1 MEGRFV
7 TLFNAL
13 PAAGFRSP
21 FTKYLVYYDGPVAEA
36 DLCGQ
41 GASDA
46 TGFGLAAMYV
56 QACSGAPVSVVAAH
70 ELLHTLG
77 AVPRGAPNRCPDP
90 NGAHTCDSMADLM
103 HPFLDTSPLDAKLLD
118 PGRDDYYGHSGTFTD
133 SQDSPWLVQLDRQQP
148 FTTTISGSRWSDGRR
163 ARPRL
168 RADLHDHVER
178 VDASHP
184 ESCSP
189 SRVEARS
196 LGRRVHR
203 RLDLRCHGR
212 PPASRCRR
220 SSLLS
225 VFRLSVA
232 VSGRGAVRSSRAGI
246 TCRPRCSAAFPSFA
260 PVGLDRDAGEGLAVP
275 LLERR
280 VPRNETHV
288 HGPDDCC
295 DERSSCLF
303 TRVVPRLTS
312 SRRSGSVLRVEAKHD
327 VLVVGAGCA
336 GMRAAIEAF
345 DAGADVAMISK
356 IHPVRSH
363 SGAAEGG
370 INAALGNASEDD
382 PEKHAFDTVK
392 GSDYLGDQDA
402 IEILCQEAPDDVYQL
417 EHWGAVFSRTPDGR
431 IAQRPFGAA
440 GEPRTAYAADIT
452 GHVLIHVLYEQVMK
466 RDIKTYEEFFAWKL
480 VIDED
485 RCQGVI
491 SWDLLDG
498 GLKSIGAKTVILA
511 TGGAGRLYTG
521 TTNAYACTGD
531 GMTMALRAGVALKD
545 MEMMQFHPTTLA
557 PTGVLITEGC
567 RGEGA
572 YLLNAQSERFLI
584 RYAPNAMELASRDV
598 ISRAEQTEIDEGR
611 GIDGNVMLDLR
622 HLGAE
627 RILERLHGTRE
638 LSMTFAGV
646 DPIFEPIPVRPGAHY
661 HMGGVDTDVWGRTSL
676 EGLYAAGEVACV
688 SVHGANRLGGNALM
702 ETITYGKRAGAHA
715 ADWAL
720 SNTTITVPPSVE
732 EDAER
737 ELKTLLD
744 RTDGERP
751 WQIRDE
757 LAETMH
763 VNFGVFRREEQM
775 LAQGDLVQKLRE
787 RYERVVVEDKG
798 DVFNTDLT
806 QALELGFL
814 LELAECM
821 IVSGLARKES
831 RGAHA
836 RPYDYP
842 DRDDESYLKHTLVT
856 WEDDAPKLDWKPV
869 TMTKWEPEERKY

>member
-1 MEGRFV
+1 M
-7 TLFNAL
+7 
-13 PAAGFRSP
+13 
-21 FTKYLVYYDGPVAEA
+21 
-36 DLCGQ
+36 
-41 GASDA
+41 
-46 TGFGLAAMYV
+46 
-56 QACSGAPVSVVAAH
+56 
-70 ELLHTLG
+70 
-77 AVPRGAPNRCPDP
+77 
-90 NGAHTCDSMADLM
+90 
-103 HPFLDTSPLDAKLLD
+103 
-118 PGRDDYYGHSGTFTD
+118 
-133 SQDSPWLVQLDRQQP
+133 
-148 FTTTISGSRWSDGRR
+148 
-163 ARPRL
+163 
-168 RADLHDHVER
+168 
-178 VDASHP
+178 
-184 ESCSP
+184 
-189 SRVEARS
+189 
-196 LGRRVHR
+196 
-203 RLDLRCHGR
+203 
-212 PPASRCRR
+212 
-220 SSLLS
+220 
-225 VFRLSVA
+225 
-232 VSGRGAVRSSRAGI
+232 
-246 TCRPRCSAAFPSFA
+246 
-260 PVGLDRDAGEGLAVP
+260 
-275 LLERR
+275 
-280 VPRNETHV
+280 
-288 HGPDDCC
+288 
-295 DERSSCLF
+295 
-303 TRVVPRLTS
+303 
-312 SRRSGSVLRVEAKHD
+312 EAKHD
-327 VLVVGAGCA
+327 VVVVGAGCA

-417 EHWGAVFSRTPDGR
+417 EHWGAVFSRTADGR

-466 RDIKTYEEFFAWKL
+466 RDIATYEEFFAWKL
-480 VIDED
+480 VVDD
-485 RCQGVI
+485 GRCQGVI
-491 SWDLLDG
+491 AWDLLHG
-498 GLKSIGAKTVILA
+498 GLHSIPAKTVILA

-531 GMTMALRAGVALKD
+531 GMAMALRYGVALKD

-572 YLLNAQSERFLI
+572 YLLNAQAERFLV

-611 GIDGNVMLDLR
+611 GLDGNVLLDLR
-622 HLGAE
+622 HLGAD

-646 DPIFEPIPVRPGAHY
+646 DPIYEPIPVRPGAHY

-702 ETITYGKRAGAHA
+702 ETITYGKRVGRHA
-715 ADWAL
+715 SEWAL
-720 SNTTITVPPSVE
+720 ANTTVEVPASVE
-732 EDAER
+732 ADAER

-751 WQIRDE
+751 WQIRDQ

-763 VNFGVFRREEQM
+763 ENFGVFRREEQM
-775 LAQGDLVQKLRE
+775 LEQGAIVQSLRE

-798 DVFNTDLT
+798 DVFNSDLT
-806 QALELGFL
+806 QALELGYL
-814 LELAECM
+814 LDLAECM
-821 IVSGLARKES
+821 VVSGLARKES

-836 RPYDYP
+836 RPHDFP
-842 DRDDESYLKHTLVT
+842 SRDDENYLRHTMVT
-856 WEDDAPKLDWKPV
+856 WKDGAPELDWKPV
-869 TMTKWEPEERKY
+869 TMTKWQPEERKY